1 MLPYKGRNRA
11 QLGRRITTNTQF
23 GEHSPQQIELAP
35 RIVAWESTRA
45 CNSACAHCR
54 AEAQK
59 LPDPKQLST
68 QEALNLVDQLADFC
82 KPILIISGGDPL
94 LRKDIFEIASHA
106 SSRGIRAVMSPSG
119 SNITP
124 VVIEKM
130 KASGIKMISISLDGF
145 NPAVH
150 DGFRQVPGAFDMAL
164 NSITCARQ
172 GGLPFRVNTT
182 VTQHNL
188 HDLQNILKLVVEI
201 GAKEWDVF
209 MLVPTGR
216 GKVEMEITPQQY
228 EETSHFVYNSNLS
241 SPIPIKMTCSPQYTR
256 VNAQRRKDS
265 ESQGSQV
272 RGRAGP
278 HGGGSGCMAS
288 NGFCFVSHVGEVF
301 GCGFLPVP
309 AGNIRQQ
316 SFKQIYQ
323 QSPLFVELRNHSL
336 LKGKCGICEHQRI
349 CGGCRA
355 RALSVKGSYL
365 EEEPYC
371 TYTPRKT

>member
-1 MLPYKGRNRA
+1 MS
-11 QLGRRITTNTQF
+11 TQSKQ
-23 GEHSPQQIELAP
+23 HLLQTQELAP
-35 RIVAWESTRA
+35 KVVAWESTRA
-45 CNSACAHCR
+45 CNSACVHCR

-59 LPDPKQLST
+59 QPDPNQLTT
-68 QEALNLVDQLADFC
+68 QEAFNLVDQIADFC
-82 KPILIISGGDPL
+82 KPVLIISGGDPL

-106 SSRGIRAVMSPSG
+106 SSKGIRAVMSPSG

-124 VVIEKM
+124 QVIEKM
-130 KASGIKMISISLDGF
+130 KSSGIKMISISIDGS
-145 NPAVH
+145 NAEVH

-164 NSITCARQ
+164 NSIRCARQ
-172 GGLPFRVNTT
+172 GALPFRVNTT

-188 HDLQNILKLVVEI
+188 HDLPEILKLAFEI

-216 GKVEMEITPQQY
+216 GKVEMEITPEQY
-228 EETSHFVYNSNLS
+228 EETLHFIYNSNLT

-256 VNAQRRKDS
+256 VSAQRQKES
-265 ESQGSQV
+265 ENQTLQIQNRV
-272 RGRAGP
+272 GP
-278 HGGGSGCMAS
+278 HGGGRGCMAG

-316 SFKQIYQ
+316 NFKQIYQ
-323 QSPLFVELRNHSL
+323 QSPLFVELRNPDL
-336 LKGKCGICEHQRI
+336 LKGKCGVCEYKAI

-355 RALSVKGSYL
+355 RALSIKGSYL

-371 TYTPRKT
+371 TYSPRKT